1 MRWLVCQSLDKGK
14 HKLKCKINFDQE
26 NGSVIEW
33 ISGDKE
39 IKNLV
44 PFIQSIHCDGGE
56 EIEELYGDD
65 FNEISLDDFRAV
77 EGEDENTFVL
87 CYEASFEFDE
97 NTFSTFKLC
106 SFKIFGDQAAR
117 QFGS

>member
-1 MRWLVCQSLDKGK
+1 M
-14 HKLKCKINFDQE
+14 KCKINFDQE

-56 EIEELYGDD
+56 EIEELYGGHTDTPT
-65 FNEISLDDFRAV
+65 EITV
-77 EGEDENTFVL
+77 
-87 CYEASFEFDE
+87 
-97 NTFSTFKLC
+97 
-106 SFKIFGDQAAR
+106 I
-117 QFGS
+117 